1 MLINVDLSIFFYY
14 IKTKLKALGG
24 GKNMQASDKE
34 KKKAKKMYL
43 QGCTYKEI
51 AAAVGRNV
59 RTVQAW
65 KKKENWQ
72 RSNTTNKENRYNNAL
87 GNKGNK
93 NATAPPNNTNAVKTG
108 ENETILIDSL
118 TNEEKLLFYEQ
129 ENKSALEQLNND
141 IALLKVRQRRMLHRV
156 NEALKELDPDEVKQ
170 YYRVKNGKRTLVQEE
185 ITKTQQLEK
194 VLAIEEAM
202 TRVSKTLS
210 NALKQKTELENQ
222 QLKIDVL
229 TLQKEKLEQEVK
241 RMKLLNG
248 DTDVRQDDG
257 FIAALSDLATNESV
271 WSDVD
276 D

>member
-1 MLINVDLSIFFYY
+1 MRTQGDL
-14 IKTKLKALGG
+14 
-24 GKNMQASDKE
+24 
-34 KKKAKKMYL
+34 KKAKKMYEKGKTL
-43 QGCTYKEI
+43 QEI
-51 AAAVGRNV
+51 AAAVDRSS
-59 RTVQAW
+59 RTVSNW
-65 KKKENWQ
+65 VKKYKWQ
-72 RSNTTNKENRYNNAL
+72 RNAAANQAKNGL

-118 TNEEKLLFYEQ
+118 TQEEKLLFYEQ

-185 ITKTQQLEK
+185 VTRTQQLEK

-210 NALKQKTELENQ
+210 NAIKQKTELENQ

-248 DTDVRQDDG
+248 DVDVRQDDG
-257 FIAALSDLATNESV
+257 FIAALSDLASNESV
-271 WSDVD
+271 WGGLD

>member
-1 MLINVDLSIFFYY
+1 MINVDLSIFFYY
-14 IKTKLKALGG
+14 IKIKLKTLGG
-24 GKNMQASDKE
+24 GKIVQDLSKE

-65 KKKENWQ
+65 KQKENWQ
-72 RSNTTNKENRYNNAL
+72 RSNSTNKENRYNNAL

-118 TNEEKLLFYEQ
+118 TQEEKLLFYEQ

-156 NEALKELDPDEVKQ
+156 NEALKELDPDEIKQ

-210 NALKQKTELENQ
+210 NALKQKTDLENQ

-257 FIAALSDLATNESV
+257 FIAALSDLASNESV

>member
-1 MLINVDLSIFFYY
+1 
-14 IKTKLKALGG
+14 
-24 GKNMQASDKE
+24 MQENSKE

-51 AAAVGRNV
+51 AAAVGRSA

-65 KKKENWQ
+65 KQKENWQ
-72 RSNTTNKENRYNNAL
+72 RSNNTNKENRYNNAL

-118 TNEEKLLFYEQ
+118 TDEEKLLFYEQ

-185 ITKTQQLEK
+185 VTKTQQLEK

-210 NALKQKTELENQ
+210 NALKQKNELENQ

-257 FIAALSDLATNESV
+257 FIAALSDLATNQSV
-271 WSDVD
+271 WGGLD

>member
-1 MLINVDLSIFFYY
+1 
-14 IKTKLKALGG
+14 
-24 GKNMQASDKE
+24 MQDNSKE

-51 AAAVGRNV
+51 AAAVGRNI
-59 RTVQAW
+59 RTVQTW
-65 KKKENWQ
+65 KQKENWQ
-72 RSNTTNKENRYNNAL
+72 RSNNASAENRYNNAL

-118 TNEEKLLFYEQ
+118 TQEEKLLFYEQ

-156 NEALKELDPDEVKQ
+156 NEALKELDPDEIKQ

-185 ITKTQQLEK
+185 VTRTQQLEK

-210 NALKQKTELENQ
+210 NAIKQKTDLQNQ

-248 DTDVRQDDG
+248 DVDVRQDDG

>member
-1 MLINVDLSIFFYY
+1 MINVDLSIFFYY

>member
-1 MLINVDLSIFFYY
+1 MQDNS
-14 IKTKLKALGG
+14 KA
-24 GKNMQASDKE
+24 

-51 AAAVGRNV
+51 ATAVGRSV

-65 KKKENWQ
+65 KQKENWQ
-72 RSNTTNKENRYNNAL
+72 RSNDASAENRYNNAL
-87 GNKGNK
+87 GNKGNR

-118 TNEEKLLFYEQ
+118 TQEEKLLFYEQ
-129 ENKSALEQLNND
+129 ENKTALEQLNND

-185 ITKTQQLEK
+185 VTRTQQLEK
-194 VLAIEEAM
+194 VLAIEEAL

-210 NALKQKTELENQ
+210 NAIKQKTDLQNQ

-248 DTDVRQDDG
+248 DVDVRQDDG
-257 FIAALSDLATNESV
+257 FIAALNDLASNESV
-271 WSDVD
+271 WGGVD

>member
-1 MLINVDLSIFFYY
+1 MQDLS
-14 IKTKLKALGG
+14 
-24 GKNMQASDKE
+24 KE

-51 AAAVGRNV
+51 AAAVNRNV
-59 RTVQAW
+59 RTVQTW
-65 KKKENWQ
+65 KQKENWQ
-72 RSNTTNKENRYNNAL
+72 RSNNTNKENRYNNAL

-118 TNEEKLLFYEQ
+118 TQEEKLLFYEQ

-156 NEALKELDPDEVKQ
+156 NEALKELDPDEIKQ

-185 ITKTQQLEK
+185 VTRTQQLEK

-210 NALKQKTELENQ
+210 SAIKQKTELENQ

>member
-1 MLINVDLSIFFYY
+1 
-14 IKTKLKALGG
+14 
-24 GKNMQASDKE
+24 MQASSKE

-51 AAAVGRNV
+51 AAAVNRNI

-65 KKKENWQ
+65 KQKENWQ
-72 RSNTTNKENRYNNAL
+72 RSNNASAENRYNNAL

-118 TNEEKLLFYEQ
+118 TQEEKLLFYEQ

-156 NEALKELDPDEVKQ
+156 NEALKELDPDEIKQ

-185 ITKTQQLEK
+185 VTRTQQLEK
-194 VLAIEEAM
+194 VLSIEEAL

-210 NALKQKTELENQ
+210 SAIKQKTDLQNQ
-222 QLKIDVL
+222 QLKIEVL

-248 DTDVRQDDG
+248 DADIRQDDG

-271 WSDVD
+271 WGALD

>member
-1 MLINVDLSIFFYY
+1 MINVDLSIFFYY
-14 IKTKLKALGG
+14 IKTKLKTLGG
-24 GKNMQASDKE
+24 GKKVQDNSKE

-65 KKKENWQ
+65 KQKENWQ
-72 RSNTTNKENRYNNAL
+72 RSNNASAENRYNNAL

-118 TNEEKLLFYEQ
+118 TQEEKLLFYEQ
-129 ENKSALEQLNND
+129 ENKTALEQLNND

-156 NEALKELDPDEVKQ
+156 NEALKELDPDEIKQ

-185 ITKTQQLEK
+185 VTRTQQLEK

-210 NALKQKTELENQ
+210 NAIKQKTDLQNQ

-257 FIAALSDLATNESV
+257 FIAALNDLASNESV